1 MTKVLYLVMSG
12 EEAPT
17 RFDNAIYSAMRLNE
31 EKRFESLKILFFGES
46 EILLTKATGTRAEN
60 LKNLIDKG
68 VIDSACVG
76 VAKSK
81 NIAVEIQERGISL
94 ANYRDRIDYYLSL
107 GYTVISF

>member
-1 MTKVLYLVMSG
+1 MTKVLYFVMSG

-17 RFDNAIYSAMRLNE
+17 RFDAAIYSAMKLNE

-46 EILLTKATGTRAEN
+46 ERLLASATGDRAKN
-60 LKNLIDKG
+60 LKKLIDEG

-76 VAKSK
+76 IAKSR
-81 NIAVEIQERGISL
+81 NIAVEIQEKGISL
-94 ANYRDRIDYYLSL
+94 ENYRDRIDYFLSQ